1 MDCISCIVNKANKMA
16 DTYIADKTQKLWFMR
31 EVLKEILDTDYDRSA
46 PLLEAKMT
54 RLARQLTGIQDFFE
68 TDKKQFNDW
77 MLLLEEDVETLLLE
91 SEDPLFQAIKAAL
104 AGNIIDLSA
113 LDNVSFALVK
123 DIVFKTLA
131 DQKIDYLLYQ
141 RLLSELQ
148 IGNNLLYI
156 GDNAGEI
163 VMDKLLIKQLKGQ
176 FPRLKITYVTR
187 GKPISSDVTEQDA
200 YYVGIDQYAE
210 ILNNGTDLP
219 GTDLMEVSEAFHKR
233 FEQADIIISKGQG
246 NFETL
251 SGCGQNIY
259 YLFLCKC
266 DLFVSKL
273 KVKRFEPV
281 FQAEVI

>member
-1 MDCISCIVNKANKMA
+1 VNKANKMA
-16 DTYIADKTQKLWFMR
+16 DAYITDKNQKFSFMR

-54 RLARQLTGIQDFFE
+54 RLARQLTGIEDFFE
-68 TDKKQFNDW
+68 MDKKQFNDW
-77 MLLLEEDVETLLLE
+77 MLLLEKDVETLLLE

-113 LDNVSFALVK
+113 LDNVSFDLVK
-123 DIVFKTLA
+123 EIVFKTLEE
-131 DQKIDYLLYQ
+131 QKLDHCLYL
-141 RLLSELQ
+141 RLLHELQ
-148 IGNNLLYI
+148 IAKSLLYI
-156 GDNAGEI
+156 GDNAGEV
-163 VMDKLLIKQLKGQ
+163 VMDKLLIKQLRNQ

-187 GKPISSDVTEQDA
+187 GKPISSDITEQDA
-200 YYVGIDQYAE
+200 YYVGIDKYAE
-210 ILNNGTDLP
+210 ISNNGTDLP
-219 GTDLMEVSEAFHKR
+219 GTDLLEVSETFHQK
-233 FEQADIIISKGQG
+233 FKQADIIISKGQG

-251 SGCGQNIY
+251 AGSGKNIY

-273 KVKRFEPV
+273 KAKRFEPV